1 VSSLKGDSSGLTK
14 VVRRFLPPLQSF
26 NLCDSHY
33 SHRKQEERKDEQNF
47 HFPATVEDVVAELHR
62 LSRTYVYVH
71 DPDDLL
77 IDDAPTVDQSGDPF
91 LRLNFEYDVQ
101 GLDSFLV
108 RAVPSQEQPTF
119 HVLKI
124 VDEDRPLTTP
134 EQAAQAFF
142 DESVTWKRTWTPK
155 DTRRKAPKRRR
166 EDELSFSPETS
177 ESDHEGGDSGLESL
191 PKKKK

>member
-1 VSSLKGDSSGLTK
+1 
-14 VVRRFLPPLQSF
+14 
-26 NLCDSHY
+26 
-33 SHRKQEERKDEQNF
+33 
-47 HFPATVEDVVAELHR
+47 VVAELHR
-62 LSRTYVYVH
+62 SLAIPSLLSTHPARLSRTYAHVH

-101 GLDSFLV
+101 GIDSFLV
-108 RAVPSQEQPTF
+108 RAVPSQEAPSR

-142 DESVTWKRTWTPK
+142 DESVTWKRAWAPK
-155 DTRRKAPKRRR
+155 DKRRRAPKRRR
-166 EDELSFSPETS
+166 EDELSFSAESS
-177 ESDHEGGDSGLESL
+177 ESDPEDGDPGLQS
-191 PKKKK
+191 PPRKKK

>member
-1 VSSLKGDSSGLTK
+1 MWWRSYIGSS
-14 VVRRFLPPLQSF
+14 PYAPLLSPHP
-26 NLCDSHY
+26 C
-33 SHRKQEERKDEQNF
+33 
-47 HFPATVEDVVAELHR
+47 R

-77 IDDAPTVDQSGDPF
+77 IDDTPTVDQSGDPF

-108 RAVPSQEQPTF
+108 RAVPSQEKPTR

-155 DTRRKAPKRRR
+155 DARRKAPKRRR
-166 EDELSFSPETS
+166 EDELSFAS
-177 ESDHEGGDSGLESL
+177 ESSESGPEDGDSGLESP